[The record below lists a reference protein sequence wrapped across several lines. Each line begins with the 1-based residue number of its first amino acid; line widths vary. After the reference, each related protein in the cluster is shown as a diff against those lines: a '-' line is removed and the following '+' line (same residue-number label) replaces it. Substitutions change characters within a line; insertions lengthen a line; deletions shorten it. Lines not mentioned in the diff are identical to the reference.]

1 MSQPSKIRP
10 ILKTFVKI
18 LVAAAALWL
27 VFQSIDI
34 SEVLALG
41 TQIHPVFLGGAV
53 LLFILSKATAALRLN
68 IFFRNHGIHILE
80 KENLKLYWLG
90 MFYNIF
96 LPGGVSGDGYKIYL
110 LKKQTGRN
118 LKDLFTALFIDRI
131 SGVAALAALAVVLIS
146 FPETGISLLHWS
158 WVLIV
163 PVLAGFFLFFYL
175 LFQRYL
181 VIYIPVVGYS
191 LLVQGLQVAEVWLL
205 LKGLGIGQMEMAYL
219 FVFLF
224 SSLIAIIPVSIGGV
238 GTRELAFLY
247 GAQFLGLSEATSVT
261 VSLLFYAITLLVSL
275 GGMSYSIAPQKISLR
290 QDESGT

>member
-1 MSQPSKIRP
+1 
-10 ILKTFVKI
+10 
-18 LVAAAALWL
+18 
-27 VFQSIDI
+27 
-34 SEVLALG
+34 
-41 TQIHPVFLGGAV
+41 
-53 LLFILSKATAALRLN
+53 
-68 IFFRNHGIHILE
+68 
-80 KENLKLYWLG
+80 

-118 LKDLFTALFIDRI
+118 LKDLFTALSLTASVVSRPWLRWP
-131 SGVAALAALAVVLIS
+131 SSSSLSLKPASAAALEL
-146 FPETGISLLHWS
+146 GINSS
-158 WVLIV
+158 
-163 PVLAGFFLFFYL
+163 GFGRLFLFFYL